1 MTTAE
6 ERAIE
11 DAIDNLNH
19 GYALAALA
27 VLAHLQEQSHLTHGP
42 LVPMARQ
49 ETL

>member
-1 MTTAE
+1 VTTAE

-19 GYALAALA
+19 GYAHAALA
-27 VLAHLQEQSHLTHGP
+27 VLLHLQETSRLTHRP

-49 ETL
+49 ETM